1 MCICTYIN
9 DLNEVML
16 LWGIMLPRA
25 RDYLTE
31 IPPVSGMRN
40 TPSELLFS
48 RVQNISL
55 QIYAT
60 ATGSLPEHD
69 GKPVLLK
76 TTYTLDLGTGRTEAE
91 KQDIC

>member
-1 MCICTYIN
+1 
-9 DLNEVML
+9 ML

-31 IPPVSGMRN
+31 TPPVSGMKK

-48 RVQNISL
+48 GVQSISL

-60 ATGSLPEHD
+60 VIGSLPEHD
-69 GKPVLLK
+69 GKTLLLK
-76 TTYTLDLGTGRTEAE
+76 TTYTLDLGTGRTEPE